1 MRTLNRLFTRLP
13 NFAVGR
19 RGDEPLAADV
29 ESRIDP
35 REARHARLKL
45 AATEAVR
52 EGCHAKKRAV
62 SA

>member
-29 ESRIDP
+29 ESQMDRP
-35 REARHARLKL
+35 EARHTRLKL
-45 AATEAVR
+45 AAGEAVR
-52 EGCHAKKRAV
+52 
-62 SA
+62 